1 MNLKVQD
8 DTNFIEIYD
17 FDDDKIMIALF
28 ENDSDTEI
36 GNVIFEK
43 NHAKQI
49 ISFLQ
54 NHFNL

>member
-28 ENDSDTEI
+28 ENDSDIEM
-36 GNVIFEK
+36 GNVILKK

>member
-1 MNLKVQD
+1 MTLKVLD

-17 FDDDKIMIALF
+17 LKDDKMMIALF
-28 ENDSDTEI
+28 ETDSDEEV

>member
-1 MNLKVQD
+1 MTLRLMQEY
-8 DTNFIEIYD
+8 NFIEID
-17 FDDDKIMIALF
+17 DLDNDRMMISLFD
-28 ENDSDTEI
+28 NDSEEEL

-43 NHAKQI
+43 DNAKQI